1 MKEKLPNR
9 VYLFLMIALFVSIQ
23 TIRANPVTRQQALQH
38 AHEFLQHRGI
48 NLQQAPLRHV
58 PALKG
63 SETVT
68 ENAPYYVFN
77 IGDDNGFVIVSGD
90 DCAYE
95 VLGYADEGNFN
106 ADNIPDG
113 MKSMLDFYAEQIG
126 YGSKSPNAGKQKST
140 VSYPAVEA
148 MLTTKWGQSAP
159 YYLNCPIDPS
169 TNQRCVTGCVAT
181 AIAQLMYYH
190 RESSTREIVKDIP
203 GYILYDSEIEVASI
217 PKGSPIDWDNMLD
230 TYDSNSTEVQKQAV
244 ANLMLYC
251 GTAVKMEYG
260 PSSSGATD
268 FYLIDAFI
276 NYFDYDDDT
285 KLEERNDY
293 TNEEWET
300 MVYEE
305 LGKGHPLF
313 YAGGTHAFVVDGH
326 DGNGFVHINW
336 GWNGTSNGH
345 FRLTA
350 TYAGEQT
357 MGGYAS
363 SQTAVFGAVP
373 NGSFPRLTTQE
384 LTLTGSDVVDNISSL
399 TSIPVSLSMTVANLT
414 GETGTFE
421 QAVGL
426 YKLGELQSVVSPV
439 STISEMASGATREQS
454 VSFELESTLP
464 PGAYVLMPISRL
476 SGTEKWRQN
485 GNSDLF
491 VTLSI
496 YGGSAHFTVGVPEE
510 GGDIITF
517 ACDDARKVCVQYWDL
532 NGDGAFSKEEA
543 AAVTSL
549 DGNFKY
555 KGTITSFDE
564 LQYFTGLTSIASSE
578 FINCYNLSS
587 IIIPPNVESIG
598 NGAFR
603 SCNLHQV
610 IIPRSVTSIG
620 ENVFNSNKELKDIY
634 VENGNPV
641 YDSRN
646 DCHAI
651 IETATNRFIR
661 GGSNSVIPDGVVTI
675 ANYAF
680 YYCEGLKSLQIPE
693 SVTSIEEYAFD
704 GCSNLRSI
712 NIPDH
717 VTSIGY
723 YAFSSC
729 SSLTEITI
737 PSSVT
742 SIGTYAFSHCSGL
755 TSVNLMPGLTV
766 IKTAVFQG
774 CSGLTSFTIPSSVTS
789 IEGSAFSACTGLT
802 SITFPPS
809 VTSIGAAAF
818 SGCIGL
824 TSITIPASVTSING
838 NPFYGCSNLESIV
851 VAADNAYYQSN
862 DNNSAIIETATKTLI
877 TGCAHTVIPSGVQA
891 IGPYAFYTCS
901 GLTSIVI
908 PSGVT
913 NIGSYAFYRCYD
925 LSSISLPNSLTNIGE
940 HAFTWC
946 TGLTNL
952 TIPSGV
958 TSIGE
963 YAFSLCSSLKS
974 VNIPAGVTKINNE
987 TFSYCSS
994 LASINIPL
1002 GVTSI
1007 GKNAFCGCEG
1017 LTSVTIPSSVTS
1029 IGNYAFQ
1036 VCTALT
1042 SIKSYVTNVF
1052 RTGTKPFNNCNNAVL
1067 YVPHGLVEVYSSTPD
1082 WNKVSFIEEMPFVHD
1097 VNGDDNISIADV
1109 TTLIDYLL
1117 TSDGSL
1123 ISLDAADCNLDGNVT
1138 IADVTSLIDY
1148 LLSGNWP
1155 N

>member
-1 MKEKLPNR
+1 MKEKLPTR
-9 VYLFLMIALFVSIQ
+9 LCLFLIITLFVSIQ
-23 TIRANPVTRQQALQH
+23 TVQANQITRQQALQH
-38 AHEFLQHRGI
+38 AHEFLQQRGR
-48 NLQQAPLRHV
+48 NLQQSPLRYV

-63 SETVT
+63 GETAT

-77 IGDDNGFVIVSGD
+77 IGDGNGFVIASGE

-95 VLGYADEGNFN
+95 ILGYADEGHYD
-106 ADNIPDG
+106 ADNIPEG
-113 MKSMLDFYAEQIG
+113 MKSMLDFYTEQIS
-126 YGSKSPNAGKQKST
+126 YGSESPQTAKPS
-140 VSYPAVEA
+140 SRPAYPAVEA
-148 MLTTKWGQSAP
+148 MLTTKWGQRDP

-169 TNQRCVTGCVAT
+169 TNQRCLTGCVAT

-203 GYILYDSEIEVASI
+203 GYTLYDREIEVGSI

-251 GTAVKMEYG
+251 GTSVKMEYG
-260 PSSSGATD
+260 PSASGATN
-268 FYLIDAFI
+268 FYIIDAFI

-293 TNEEWET
+293 TNAEWET

-313 YAGGTHAFVVDGH
+313 YAGGNHAFVVDGH

-350 TYAGEQT
+350 TYAGERT
-357 MGGYAS
+357 MGGYSS

-384 LTLTGSDVVDNISSL
+384 LTLTGSDVVDNLSSL

-421 QAVGL
+421 QAVCL
-426 YKLGELQSVVSPV
+426 YKLGKLQSVVSAV
-439 STISEMASGATREQS
+439 STISEMSPGATSEQS

-464 PGAYVLMPISRL
+464 PGVYALMPISRL
-476 SGTEKWRQN
+476 SGAEKWRQN
-485 GNSDLF
+485 GNPDQF

-496 YGGSAHFTVGVPEE
+496 FGGSAHLTVGVPEE
-510 GGDIITF
+510 EGDIITF
-517 ACDDARKVCVQYWDL
+517 ACDDVRKVCVQYWDL

-543 AAVTSL
+543 EAVTSL
-549 DGNFKY
+549 DGHFKY
-555 KGTITSFDE
+555 NQTITSFDE
-564 LQYFTGLTSIASSE
+564 LQYFTGLTSIANAE

-587 IIIPPNVESIG
+587 LIIPPNVVSIG

-603 SCNLHQV
+603 SCNLQQV

-620 ENVFNSNKELKDIY
+620 ENVFNSNKELKDVY
-634 VENGNPV
+634 VESGNPV
-641 YDSRN
+641 FDSRN

-661 GGSNSVIPDGVVTI
+661 GGSNSVIPDGVVAI
-675 ANYAF
+675 AGYAF
-680 YYCEGLKSLQIPE
+680 YTCEGLKSIQIPE
-693 SVTSIEEYAFD
+693 TVTSIEEYAFY
-704 GCSNLRSI
+704 GCSNLLSI

-723 YAFSSC
+723 YSFSSC
-729 SSLTEITI
+729 KGLTEITI

-742 SIGTYAFSHCSGL
+742 SMGTYAFSQCSGL
-755 TSVNLMPGLTV
+755 TSVNLLPGLTV
-766 IKTAVFQG
+766 INTSAFQG

-789 IEGSAFSACTGLT
+789 IGSSAFSGCTGLT
-802 SITFPPS
+802 SIFFPS
-809 VTSIGAAAF
+809 NVTTIGAAAF
-818 SGCIGL
+818 SGCKGL
-824 TSITIPASVTSING
+824 LSISIPETVTSITG
-838 NPFYGCSNLESIV
+838 NPFYGCSNLQSIV
-851 VAADNAYYQSN
+851 VDAGNTYYES
-862 DNNSAIIETATKTLI
+862 DGNNSGIIETATKTLI
-877 TGCAHTVIPSGVQA
+877 TGCAHTVIPSGVLA
-891 IGPYAFYTCS
+891 IGSYAFYNCS

-908 PSGVT
+908 PSGAT
-913 NIGSYAFYRCYD
+913 TIDSYAFYRCYD
-925 LSSISLPNSLTNIGE
+925 LASVSLPNTLTSIGE

-946 TGLTNL
+946 TGLTEVTL
-952 TIPSGV
+952 PSGV
-958 TSIGE
+958 TSIGDA
-963 YAFSLCSSLKS
+963 AFCDCTNLQSI
-974 VNIPAGVTKINNE
+974 NIPAGVTKINNE

-994 LASINIPL
+994 LTSINIPM

-1007 GKNAFCGCEG
+1007 GKNAFCGCEQ
-1017 LTSVTIPSSVTS
+1017 LTSITIPSSVTS

-1036 VCTALT
+1036 VCTGLT

-1052 RTGTKPFNNCNNAVL
+1052 RTGTKPFNNCNNAIL
-1067 YVPHGLVEVYSSTPD
+1067 YVPRGLVDVYRSTPD
-1082 WNKVSFIEEMPFVHD
+1082 WDKVSFIEEMQEDLD
-1097 VNGDDNISIADV
+1097 VNGDGNVNVADV
-1109 TTLIDYLL
+1109 TA
-1117 TSDGSL
+1117 L
-1123 ISLDAADCNLDGNVT
+1123 ISLVLGGNTTAADCPAGDVNGDGILN
-1138 IADVTSLIDY
+1138 IGDVTALISRV
-1148 LLSGNWP
+1148 LSGS
-1155 N
+1155 

>member
-1 MKEKLPNR
+1 MKENLPTR
-9 VYLFLMIALFVSIQ
+9 QYLFLMITLFVSIQ
-23 TIRANPVTRQQALQH
+23 TVHANQVTRQQALQH
-38 AHEFLQHRGI
+38 AHEFLQRRGL
-48 NLQQAPLRHV
+48 NLQQSPLRQV
-58 PALKG
+58 PALG
-63 SETVT
+63 GCGTAT

-77 IGDDNGFVIVSGD
+77 IGNDNGFVIASGD

-95 VLGYADEGNFN
+95 ILGYAGEGHYD

-126 YGSKSPNAGKQKST
+126 YGSESPQTAKPGSSP
-140 VSYPAVEA
+140 VYPAVDA
-148 MLTTKWGQSAP
+148 MLTTKWGQSDP
-159 YYLNCPIDPS
+159 YNLNCPIDPS

-190 RESSTREIVKDIP
+190 REGSTREIVKDIP
-203 GYILYDSEIEVASI
+203 GYMLYDREIEVGSI

-230 TYDSNSTEVQKQAV
+230 TYASNSTEVQRQAV

-260 PSSSGATD
+260 PSSSGATN
-268 FYLIDAFI
+268 FYIIDAFI

-293 TNEEWET
+293 TNAEWET

-313 YAGGTHAFVVDGH
+313 YAGGRHAFVVDGH

-373 NGSFPRLTTQE
+373 NGSFPRLSTQE
-384 LTLTGSDVVDNISSL
+384 LTLTGSDVVDNLSSIS
-399 TSIPVSLSMTVANLT
+399 SIPVSLSMTVANLT

-426 YKLGELQSVVSPV
+426 YKLGKLLSVVSPV
-439 STISEMASGATREQS
+439 STISGMAPGATSEQS

-464 PGAYVLMPISRL
+464 PGVYALVPVSRL
-476 SGTEKWRQN
+476 SGAEKWRQN
-485 GNSDLF
+485 GNPDQF

-496 YGGSAHFTVGVPEE
+496 YGGSAHLTVGVPEE
-510 GGDIITF
+510 AGDIITF
-517 ACDDARKVCVQYWDL
+517 ACDNVRKVCVQYWDL

-543 AAVTSL
+543 ATVTSL
-549 DGNFKY
+549 EGRFKY
-555 KGTITSFDE
+555 NQTITSFDE
-564 LQYFTGLTSIASSE
+564 LQYFTGLTSIANSE

-587 IIIPPNVESIG
+587 LVIPPNVESIG

-603 SCNLHQV
+603 SCKLQQV
-610 IIPRSVTSIG
+610 IIPRSVTSMG
-620 ENVFNSNKELKDIY
+620 ENVFNSNKVLKDLY
-634 VENGNPV
+634 VESGNPV
-641 YDSRN
+641 YDSR
-646 DCHAI
+646 DECHAI

-661 GGSNSVIPDGVVTI
+661 GGSNSVIPDGVVAI
-675 ANYAF
+675 ADYAF
-680 YYCEGLKSLQIPE
+680 AYCEGLKSIQIPE
-693 SVTSIEEYAFD
+693 TVTSIAEYAFYF
-704 GCSNLRSI
+704 CSNLLSV

-723 YAFSSC
+723 YSFSNC
-729 SSLTEITI
+729 SSLTEITV

-742 SIGTYAFSHCSGL
+742 SMGNYAFSHCPGL
-755 TSVNLMPGLTV
+755 TSVNLLPGLTV
-766 IKTAVFQG
+766 INTGAFQG
-774 CSGLTSFTIPSSVTS
+774 CAGLTSFTIPSSVTS
-789 IEGSAFSACTGLT
+789 IGSSAFSGCTGLT
-802 SITFPPS
+802 SITFPS
-809 VTSIGAAAF
+809 NVTSIGAAAF
-818 SGCIGL
+818 SGCTGL
-824 TSITIPASVTSING
+824 LSITIPETVSSING
-838 NPFYGCSNLESIV
+838 NPFYGCSNLQSIAV
-851 VAADNAYYQSN
+851 DAGNAYYES
-862 DNNSAIIETATKTLI
+862 DGNNSGIIETATKTLI
-877 TGCAHTVIPSGVQA
+877 TGCAHTVIPNGVLA
-891 IGPYAFYTCS
+891 IGSYAFYNCS

-913 NIGSYAFYRCYD
+913 TINSYAFYRCFD
-925 LSSISLPNSLTNIGE
+925 LTSVALSNSLTNIGE
-940 HAFTWC
+940 RAFTWC
-946 TGLTNL
+946 TGLTDV

-963 YAFSLCSSLKS
+963 AAFCDCINLQSI
-974 VNIPAGVTKINNE
+974 NIPAGVTKINNE

-994 LASINIPL
+994 LTSINIPM

-1007 GKNAFCGCEG
+1007 GKNAFCGCEQ
-1017 LTSVTIPSSVTS
+1017 LTSITIPSSVTS

-1036 VCTALT
+1036 VCTGLT
-1042 SIKSYVTNVF
+1042 SIKSYITNVF
-1052 RTGTKPFNNCNNAVL
+1052 RTGTKPFNNCNNAIL
-1067 YVPHGLVEVYSSTPD
+1067 YVPKGLVDVYSSTPD
-1082 WNKVSFIEEMPFVHD
+1082 WDKVSFIEEMQADLD
-1097 VNGDDNISIADV
+1097 VNGDGNVNIADV
-1109 TTLIDYLL
+1109 TM
-1117 TSDGSL
+1117 L
-1123 ISLDAADCNLDGNVT
+1123 ISMVLGGDTNVADHPAADCNEDGSIN
-1138 IADVTSLIDY
+1138 IADVTALIGRV
-1148 LLSGNWP
+1148 LKGSW
-1155 N
+1155 